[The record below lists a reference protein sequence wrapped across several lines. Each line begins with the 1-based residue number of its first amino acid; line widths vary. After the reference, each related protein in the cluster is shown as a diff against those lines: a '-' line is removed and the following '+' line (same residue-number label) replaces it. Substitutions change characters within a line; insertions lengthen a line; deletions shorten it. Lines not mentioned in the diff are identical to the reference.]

1 MSLELTVDGFGWIK
15 STYFLEEFIKDY
27 NENFND
33 RCILEADIKLGI
45 SCKELFFLSEIV
57 RINKQKN

>member
-45 SCKELFFLSEIV
+45 SREELFFLSEIV
-57 RINKQKN
+57 

>member
-27 NENFND
+27 NEKSLSKIIMKTLMID
-33 RCILEADIKLGI
+33 VYLKLT
-45 SCKELFFLSEIV
+45 L
-57 RINKQKN
+57 N